1 MDQIVA
7 MRAFKLVVETGSFSA
22 ASDAMNVSHTA
33 VSRQIKQLE
42 EVLGTQLLNRTTRR
56 LALTQ
61 AGQLYYQHT
70 VEILEQLEDAALAIS
85 QHQTHASGTLRINA
99 PMAFGTLEL
108 SRWLPHFMA
117 SYPDI
122 RVDLVCDDRFVDLI
136 EGGFDIGLRVTRA
149 LPDSTLIAKRLATCE
164 MALVASPAYVQRFG
178 APEIPG
184 DLVRHNYLAY
194 SLALRS
200 TDLLLYDSENQ
211 SHIVTVRGNLQANTG
226 IIVTEAVLAG
236 QGITASATFVI
247 HESLRRGDLVR
258 LLPEY
263 RLEPRELYA
272 LYPKNRHVSAKVR
285 AFIDFAAE
293 YYAVPRW
300 VC

>member
-22 ASDAMNVSHTA
+22 ASEVLDVSHTV
-33 VSRQIKQLE
+33 VSRQVKQLE
-42 EVLGTQLLNRTTRR
+42 EALGTQLLNRTTRR

-61 AGQLYYQHT
+61 AGQIYYQRT
-70 VEILEQLEDAALAIS
+70 LEILEQLEDAALIVS
-85 QHQTHASGTLRINA
+85 QHQTHAAGTLRINA

-108 SRWLPHFMA
+108 SRWLPRFMA
-117 SYPDI
+117 AYPDI

-136 EGGFDIGLRVTRA
+136 EGGFDIGLRVTRT
-149 LPDSTLIAKRLATCE
+149 LPDSTLVAKRLATCE

-178 APEIPG
+178 APQVPG

-200 TDLLLYDSENQ
+200 TDLLLHGPEQ
-211 SHIVTVRGNLQANTG
+211 EPHTVTVRGNLQANTG

-272 LYPKNRHVSAKVR
+272 LYPQNRHLSPKVR
-285 AFIDFAAE
+285 AFIDFATE
-293 YYAVPRW
+293 YYAEPRW

>member
-1 MDQIVA
+1 MDHLAA
-7 MRAFKLVVETGSFSA
+7 MRALKRVVETGSFSA
-22 ASDAMNVSHTA
+22 AAEVLDVSHTV
-33 VSRQIKQLE
+33 VSRQIRQLE
-42 EVLGTQLLNRTTRR
+42 EALGTQLLNRTTRR

-61 AGQLYYQHT
+61 AGQLYYQRT
-70 VEILEQLEDAALAIS
+70 VEILEQLEDAALAVS
-85 QHQTHASGTLRINA
+85 QHHTHAAGTLRINA

-117 SYPDI
+117 AYPDI

-136 EGGFDIGLRVTRA
+136 EGGFDVGLRVTRA
-149 LPDSTLIAKRLATCE
+149 LPDSTLVARRLATCE
-164 MALVASPAYVQRFG
+164 MALIASPAYVQRFG
-178 APEIPG
+178 APQTPG
-184 DLVRHNYLAY
+184 DLVRHNYLTY

-200 TDLLLYDSENQ
+200 TDLVFQGPEQ
-211 SHIVTVRGNLQANTG
+211 ESHTVTVRGNLQANTG

-247 HESLRRGDLVR
+247 HESLRRGELVR

-263 RLEPRELYA
+263 RLESRELYA
-272 LYPKNRHVSAKVR
+272 LYPQNRHVSLKVR

-300 VC
+300 AC

>member
-1 MDQIVA
+1 MDHLAA
-7 MRAFKLVVETGSFSA
+7 MRAFKLVVETGGFSA
-22 ASDAMNVSHTA
+22 AAEVLDVSHTV
-33 VSRQIKQLE
+33 VSRQIRQLE
-42 EVLGTQLLNRTTRR
+42 EALGTQLLNRTTRR

-61 AGQLYYQHT
+61 AGQLYYQRS
-70 VEILEQLEDAALAIS
+70 VEILEQLEDAALAVS
-85 QHQTHASGTLRINA
+85 QHQTHAAGTLRINA

-108 SRWLPHFMA
+108 SRWLPRFMA
-117 SYPDI
+117 AYPDI

-136 EGGFDIGLRVTRA
+136 EGGFDVGLRVTRT
-149 LPDSTLIAKRLATCE
+149 LPDSTLVARRLATCE
-164 MALVASPAYVQRFG
+164 MALIASPAYVQRFG
-178 APEIPG
+178 APQTPG

-200 TDLLLYDSENQ
+200 TDLVFQGPEQEL
-211 SHIVTVRGNLQANTG
+211 HTVTVRGNLQANTG

-247 HESLRRGDLVR
+247 HESLRRGELVR

-263 RLEPRELYA
+263 RLESRELYA
-272 LYPKNRHVSAKVR
+272 LYPQNRHVSPKVR

-300 VC
+300 AC